1 MKAAVL
7 ALGVCMALGAMVPDV
22 EAHNRR
28 GVSGTRSHSGAHR
41 HNHFRGGAF
50 YSSAWVGVPLYYGPY
65 GYYVPYPYYY
75 APTPALAG
83 PPAYYC
89 PATRAYY
96 PQVADCPG
104 GWEPVIPPA
113 MTP

>member
-1 MKAAVL
+1 
-7 ALGVCMALGAMVPDV
+7 
-22 EAHNRR
+22 
-28 GVSGTRSHSGAHR
+28 
-41 HNHFRGGAF
+41 
-50 YSSAWVGVPLYYGPY
+50 GPY
-65 GYYVPYPYYY
+65 GYYAPYPYYY

-104 GWEPVIPPA
+104 GWEPVIPPT
-113 MTP
+113 MTPSPIFLSLSRPWLPNPKAPTRSRSIRPRCTWKKCSPIAAWAPSAA